1 MFAPGNTPSM
11 ELWMVI
17 TVIAL
22 LGVAVNDT
30 RLR

>member
-1 MFAPGNTPSM
+1 M